1 MTDQTVVIVFCVM
14 CLGVTMI
21 VVERVRPER
30 KSSKVIEWRKLP
42 EMRGPRFLV

>member
-1 MTDQTVVIVFCVM
+1 MTLQAVVIVFCVM

-21 VVERVRPER
+21 VVERLRPDH
-30 KSSKVIEWRKLP
+30 KFPKVIDWRKLP